1 VLRKFDYDG
10 KNEEVIGEP
19 DKSLIGPPSV
29 LSEHNPGLSFPDL

>member
-10 KNEEVIGEP
+10 KDENAIGEP
-19 DKSLIGPPSV
+19 DQALIGTPAV